1 MKLLRLAPLAFVAL
15 SVPAIAA
22 SPQAPAEAPA
32 EAPATQ
38 TVPAKPMK
46 PMKPAGSMQ
55 QKRMHLMQPMPNL
68 MRVIVQNA
76 DRLELDEQQVAA
88 FEAWRNANHDEVHAR
103 MDAIR
108 EIQKKMQHE
117 VLRGA
122 NLARINSHLSRMD
135 RLRAEIVAAKLACR
149 NMVAR
154 VLSGQQWKKL
164 VEMYE
169 AQYM

>member
-1 MKLLRLAPLAFVAL
+1 MKLLRLVPLAFLIL

-22 SPQAPAEAPA
+22 SPEAPA
-32 EAPATQ
+32 EQTATVQ
-38 TVPAKPMK
+38 T
-46 PMKPAGSMQ
+46 MKPAGSMQ

-76 DRLELDEQQVAA
+76 DLLELDEQQMTA
-88 FEAWRNANHDEVHAR
+88 FEAWRNANHDKVQAR
-103 MDAIR
+103 MDKIQDIR
-108 EIQKKMQHE
+108 KKMQHE

-154 VLSGQQWKKL
+154 VLSGDQWKKL
-164 VEMYE
+164 VELYE
-169 AQYM
+169 SQYM